1 MGRTTL
7 PGIPLFTV
15 QEVARLANGNTLID
29 NWSGLASDL
38 LQTGV
43 QSIDVTPDKRVVW
56 ALLD

>member
-1 MGRTTL
+1 
-7 PGIPLFTV
+7 LFTV